1 MLNPVHLATLQ
12 AVLDRGSFV
21 GAAKELGYTA
31 SAVSQQMRMLERA
44 TGLALFERLPRT
56 IRPTA
61 AAHYLAD
68 AGRDT
73 VLGLRS
79 LEHDARALATGE
91 RGHVSIGSFRTA
103 AARILPGALAAFTAT
118 RPAVTM
124 RLTEGEPHAL
134 VPRLLEGELDLALV
148 YENELDPREWPKG
161 LTRVPLLTEDRYL
174 LMPPDAGADRVHLAA
189 LRDRTWIASDPSP
202 SLVRY
207 CATAGFAPEIAL
219 QTNDYYSV
227 CAFVRAGLGVAL
239 VPAMGHYLAEELPPV
254 PLYPPPPRR
263 HVFAVHRATNR
274 NALLGALIEELRIAG
289 YPPAFSASSRAASS
303 GSADRSRGMP
313 RTHS

>member
-1 MLNPVHLATLQ
+1 MLNPVHLATLL

-21 GAAKELGYTA
+21 GAARELGYTA

-68 AGRDT
+68 AGRET

-79 LEHDARALATGE
+79 LEHDALALATGQ

-103 AARILPGALAAFTAT
+103 AARILPGALARFTAG
-118 RPAVTM
+118 RPSVTM
-124 RLTEGEPHAL
+124 RLSEGEPSL
-134 VPRLLEGELDLALV
+134 LMPRLLDGSLDLAVV
-148 YENELDPREWPKG
+148 YENELDAREWPKG
-161 LTRVPLLTEDRYL
+161 VTRVPLLTEDRYL
-174 LMPPDAGADRVHLAA
+174 LMPPSARPAGDRVHLAA

-207 CATAGFAPEIAL
+207 CSAAGFVPEIAL

-227 CAFVRAGLGVAL
+227 CAFVHAGLGVAL
-239 VPAMGHYLAEELPPV
+239 VPWMGHYLADALPPV
-254 PLYPPPPRR
+254 GLYPPPPRR
-263 HVFAVHRATNR
+263 HVFALHRASNR
-274 NALLGALIEELRIAG
+274 NSLLPPLIAELRHSAQ
-289 YPPAFSASSRAASS
+289 PAAT
-303 GSADRSRGMP
+303 SRGGP
-313 RTHS
+313 A

>member
-12 AVLDRGSFV
+12 AVLDRGSLV
-21 GAAKELGYTA
+21 GAARELGYTA

-61 AAHYLAD
+61 AAYYLAD
-68 AGRDT
+68 AGRET

-79 LEHDARALATGE
+79 LEHDARALAIGE

-103 AARILPGALAAFTAT
+103 AARVLPRALAGFTAD
-118 RPAVTM
+118 RPGVTL
-124 RLTEGEPHAL
+124 RLAEGEPHLL
-134 VPRLLEGELDLALV
+134 VPRLLDGELDLALV
-148 YENELDPREWPKG
+148 YENDLDPREWPKQ

-174 LMPPDAGADRVHLAA
+174 LMPSGARPDGGRVHLAA

-202 SLVRY
+202 SLERY
-207 CATAGFAPEIAL
+207 CAATGFAPEIAL
-219 QTNDYYSV
+219 QTNDYYSI

-239 VPAMGHYLAEELPPV
+239 VPGMGHYLADALPPV
-254 PLYPPPPRR
+254 GLYPPPPRR
-263 HVFAVHRATNR
+263 HVFALHRASNR
-274 NALLGALIEELRIAG
+274 NSLIPSLLTELCRAAQ
-289 YPPAFSASSRAASS
+289 PRSASR
-303 GSADRSRGMP
+303 
-313 RTHS
+313 

>member
-1 MLNPVHLATLQ
+1 MLNPVHLATLH
-12 AVLDRGSFV
+12 AVLERGSF
-21 GAAKELGYTA
+21 AAAARELGYTA
-31 SAVSQQMRMLERA
+31 SAVSQQMSMLERA

-68 AGRDT
+68 AGRET

-91 RGHVSIGSFRTA
+91 RGHVAIGSFRTA
-103 AARILPGALAAFTAT
+103 SARILPGALARFTAT

-124 RLTEGEPHAL
+124 RLTEGEPHLL
-134 VPRLLEGELDLALV
+134 VPRLLDGSLDLAVV
-148 YENELDPREWPKG
+148 YENELDARDWPKG

-174 LMPPDAGADRVHLAA
+174 LVPPDARPDAGGPLHLTE

-202 SLVRY
+202 SLERY

-219 QTNDYYSV
+219 QTNDYYSI

-239 VPAMGHYLAEELPPV
+239 VPWMGHYLADALHPV
-254 PLYPPPPRR
+254 GLYPPPPRR
-263 HVFAVHRATNR
+263 EVFALHRASNR
-274 NALLGALIEELRIAG
+274 NALLPPLLAELR
-289 YPPAFSASSRAASS
+289 RAA
-303 GSADRSRGMP
+303 GG
-313 RTHS
+313 